1 MMPLV
6 FGVIGD
12 GFNQWI
18 IAIGLCIGLGHGN
31 KVIFIKPG
39 YHQPLCTIDGHARTD
54 TIHGFMVAHHIPYY
68 QLIECHTTHAQMVT
82 QPAGLLVAEV
92 R

>member
-1 MMPLV
+1 
-6 FGVIGD
+6 
-12 GFNQWI
+12 
-18 IAIGLCIGLGHGN
+18 
-31 KVIFIKPG
+31 
-39 YHQPLCTIDGHARTD
+39 
-54 TIHGFMVAHHIPYY
+54 MVAHHIPYY